1 MEIQLNNK
9 TQSIP
14 DDYTV
19 SMLLFQTNYPKA
31 SAVFIN
37 GRQILFRDGIYFWLH
52 SRKMGKKKR
61 AIIRSRCNHNFA

>member
-37 GRQILFRDGIYFWLH
+37 GRQILFREYDNYKLNEKDTV
-52 SRKMGKKKR
+52 RV
-61 AIIRSRCNHNFA
+61 IRMLGGG

>member
-37 GRQILFRDGIYFWLH
+37 GRQILFREYDNYKLNEKDIV
-52 SRKMGKKKR
+52 RV
-61 AIIRSRCNHNFA
+61 IRMLGGG